1 MIKEFKIFEKKSIKK
16 NLVDQFDSDYIEK
29 WYDENYDIDLSEVI
43 NMSSHNQI
51 MDNFDED
58 KYKKDFLREY
68 ADSYDFN
75 DFNEEDLLRYIKEK
89 INEEKEIK
97 ILEIYNRNNYDEDD
111 EDSVKETDYED
122 YILDQ
127 LDKDELR
134 EVIKDSRE
142 EDECTKWIIEDW
154 HYNSDGIDIF
164 DEFCG
169 YSKKGGDYGYYKYGH
184 FERLESEKLYDMI
197 SNYIDDDK
205 LKSDWKDNDDFEYKK
220 ETLGNDISY
229 NTVLQKH
236 LLSKDVNNV
245 IPLAKLFVK
254 EKSQKNIGSTYTFQK
269 NYIKKFIK
277 EKLSDTKPNLKAK
290 ALKYLYDNFGINK
303 KIEEEYNDYTW
314 LISASKYNIGQ

>member
-127 LDKDELR
+127 LDKDDRLIIMGSGI
-134 EVIKDSRE
+134 VILLL
-142 EDECTKWIIEDW
+142 I
-154 HYNSDGIDIF
+154 N
-164 DEFCG
+164 
-169 YSKKGGDYGYYKYGH
+169 
-184 FERLESEKLYDMI
+184 
-197 SNYIDDDK
+197 
-205 LKSDWKDNDDFEYKK
+205 YKK
-220 ETLGNDISY
+220 NFEEIFYNKPRIND
-229 NTVLQKH
+229 
-236 LLSKDVNNV
+236 
-245 IPLAKLFVK
+245 F
-254 EKSQKNIGSTYTFQK
+254 
-269 NYIKKFIK
+269 
-277 EKLSDTKPNLKAK
+277 
-290 ALKYLYDNFGINK
+290 
-303 KIEEEYNDYTW
+303 
-314 LISASKYNIGQ
+314 